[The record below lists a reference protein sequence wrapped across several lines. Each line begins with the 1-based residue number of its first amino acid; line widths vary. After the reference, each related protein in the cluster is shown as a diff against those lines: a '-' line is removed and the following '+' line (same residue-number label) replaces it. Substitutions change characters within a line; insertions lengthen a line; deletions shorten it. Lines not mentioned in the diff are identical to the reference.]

1 MITLLAIEGFSI
13 SKYVFYEN
21 LICGRDRKMPKRR
34 YKTQWHRYCTVIGV
48 LIVAVGGLFM
58 IIIGVDALFREVV
71 PDTHFLV
78 NFINLD
84 NDLAFLFSLVTIVCG
99 IAILVATVHQKPHS
113 EDTVIWILLSAIL
126 AVIGGTLGGLIVF
139 GGALIY
145 AIFYFI

>member
-1 MITLLAIEGFSI
+1 
-13 SKYVFYEN
+13 
-21 LICGRDRKMPKRR
+21 MPKRR
-34 YKTQWHRYCTVIGV
+34 YKTQWHRYCTIIGV

-58 IIIGVDALFREVV
+58 IIIGLEAFLSGTTPE
-71 PDTHFLV
+71 THFLA
-78 NFINLD
+78 NSISLDSNLT
-84 NDLAFLFSLVTIVCG
+84 FLFSLVTIVCG

-145 AIFYFI
+145 AIFYFL

>member
-1 MITLLAIEGFSI
+1 
-13 SKYVFYEN
+13 
-21 LICGRDRKMPKRR
+21 MPKRR

-84 NDLAFLFSLVTIVCG
+84 NDLVFLFSLVTIVCG

>member
-1 MITLLAIEGFSI
+1 
-13 SKYVFYEN
+13 
-21 LICGRDRKMPKRR
+21 MPKRR

-58 IIIGVDALFREVV
+58 IIIGVEALLRQAA
-71 PDTHFLV
+71 PDTYFLA
-78 NFINLD
+78 NFISLE

-99 IAILVATVHQKPHS
+99 ISILIVTIHQKPHS

-126 AVIGGTLGGLIVF
+126 AVIGGTVGGLIVF

-145 AIFYFI
+145 AIFYFL

>member
-1 MITLLAIEGFSI
+1 
-13 SKYVFYEN
+13 
-21 LICGRDRKMPKRR
+21 MPKRR
-34 YKTQWHRYCTVIGV
+34 YKTQWHRYCTIIGV

-58 IIIGVDALFREVV
+58 IIIGVDALLREVV

-78 NFINLD
+78 NFIDLN
-84 NDLAFLFSLVTIVCG
+84 NNLAFLFSLVTIVCG

-113 EDTVIWILLSAIL
+113 EDTLIWILLSAIL

-145 AIFYFI
+145 AIFYFL

>member
-1 MITLLAIEGFSI
+1 
-13 SKYVFYEN
+13 
-21 LICGRDRKMPKRR
+21 MPKRR

-126 AVIGGTLGGLIVF
+126 AVTGGTLGGLIVF